1 MIKVLN
7 KSDQLEISC
16 LSDNQGA
23 GNFLKN
29 YDLFIKIEGNPM

>member
-1 MIKVLN
+1 MVLN
-7 KSDQLEISC
+7 KSGQLENTC

-29 YDLFIKIEGNPM
+29 YDLFTKSKGNSM